1 LSFKYF
7 NFNVIVKKL
16 KLISISAG
24 NYFIYFNLKSIRVI
38 YDMGTS
44 ETLRNRI
51 LISILY
57 IYYCLLL
64 FFINNFTWT
73 GMYEESNEKISVH
86 VPVHLKPINEKNFS
100 HYLAGLIDG
109 DGHFSNSNQL
119 VISFHLKDISLAYYV
134 KKRIGFG
141 NVKKVKNK
149 NAVIFVISCIKG
161 LIVVLNLINGKL
173 RHFVKL
179 KQVNNILSNLKH
191 KELNEKFK
199 FTLNNN
205 NDFNNYWLS
214 GFSDADA
221 SFEVKILNIIN
232 RKKPE
237 IRLNFQIDQ
246 KHKDLLNLIKDNF
259 GGNIGYRSSQDT
271 YYYGSTNFG
280 SAKNIIN
287 YFDRFNLLSTK
298 HINYLKWREVYL
310 LIQRKDHLTER
321 GLNKIIKLKKTMN
334 NFNKDTIDLS

>member
-1 LSFKYF
+1 MSFKYF

-149 NAVIFVISCIKG
+149 NAVIFVI
-161 LIVVLNLINGKL
+161 KL
-173 RHFVKL
+173 YKRF
-179 KQVNNILSNLKH
+179 NCS
-191 KELNEKFK
+191 FK
-199 FTLNNN
+199 FN
-205 NDFNNYWLS
+205 
-214 GFSDADA
+214 
-221 SFEVKILNIIN
+221 
-232 RKKPE
+232 
-237 IRLNFQIDQ
+237 
-246 KHKDLLNLIKDNF
+246 
-259 GGNIGYRSSQDT
+259 
-271 YYYGSTNFG
+271 
-280 SAKNIIN
+280 
-287 YFDRFNLLSTK
+287 
-298 HINYLKWREVYL
+298 
-310 LIQRKDHLTER
+310 
-321 GLNKIIKLKKTMN
+321 
-334 NFNKDTIDLS
+334 